1 MSFRENFQREEQK
14 DVQFDTNAFYPVLET
29 GIIISFFINTYYLYK
44 SFKKKLKYQNE
55 NEYRNCHCSYCKKK
69 LKKLDKKTKRKS
81 PLFYIIILIILSISF
96 IFCYKKIQ
104 QTQKNIKS
112 FNPYEILEISPSSD
126 IKEIKKAYKKLALK
140 YHPDKNP
147 NNLQSKAMFMLI
159 TKAYNSLTDEESKK
173 NYELYGNPDGP
184 SSMRLS
190 IGLPSFVLDKKNHM
204 KILICFLIIV
214 CIIIPYEFF
223 VWNYNS
229 NQFDQNG
236 ILINSIKLHARI
248 TNEKSNIRLIPLYLG
263 LSPDFHLINDKFLNK
278 EKKMIESLFE
288 KYTKEFPEEILNTK
302 DKLPLQN
309 KKAIGIAYSYS
320 FNEIDNDIYRNLQ
333 KKDEYII
340 KLGQLIDPFF
350 FYQDDKYKAVQMIK
364 NQFPEGTELKISP
377 ISVNFIREIS
387 KYQQCFFQGIPINDF
402 IQNCSY
408 EQLPFINKDNVN
420 LITNS
425 KENTRFRD
433 FLKYTPEEKKN
444 FLKNIFK
451 FNDEQINDILEAAK
465 SIPIYEYK
473 YKQFVDGFENQ
484 DYVIG
489 DKCTIQIKIIRSN
502 IGKLKLGI
510 GHSKIYPG
518 LFNECIQ
525 ILILNNGNLI
535 GQEKI
540 KIDKKV
546 NLFEF
551 NIGLGSVGKI
561 PLEFQLLSTCYYGIN
576 EKIQTEID
584 VVQKSE
590 KREKFLK
597 EINKRKV
604 KIGLSY
610 FQQVL
615 KESGFE
621 YGSDGEDEEE
631 EEKDDNDNFDN
642 NKSEDN
648 KNENEKNE
656 SEINESEKNEDI
668 EDEEDEK
675 EDKKNK
681 TKKKKKKK
689 NKNKDKEK
697 EKNE

>member
-1 MSFRENFQREEQK
+1 M
-14 DVQFDTNAFYPVLET
+14 
-29 GIIISFFINTYYLYK
+29 
-44 SFKKKLKYQNE
+44 
-55 NEYRNCHCSYCKKK
+55 
-69 LKKLDKKTKRKS
+69 
-81 PLFYIIILIILSISF
+81 
-96 IFCYKKIQ
+96 
-104 QTQKNIKS
+104 
-112 FNPYEILEISPSSD
+112 
-126 IKEIKKAYKKLALK
+126 
-140 YHPDKNP
+140 
-147 NNLQSKAMFMLI
+147 
-159 TKAYNSLTDEESKK
+159 
-173 NYELYGNPDGP
+173 
-184 SSMRLS
+184 
-190 IGLPSFVLDKKNHM
+190 
-204 KILICFLIIV
+204 
-214 CIIIPYEFF
+214 
-223 VWNYNS
+223 
-229 NQFDQNG
+229 
-236 ILINSIKLHARI
+236 
-248 TNEKSNIRLIPLYLG
+248 
-263 LSPDFHLINDKFLNK
+263 
-278 EKKMIESLFE
+278 
-288 KYTKEFPEEILNTK
+288 
-302 DKLPLQN
+302 
-309 KKAIGIAYSYS
+309 
-320 FNEIDNDIYRNLQ
+320 DNDIYRNLQ
-333 KKDEYII
+333 NKDKYLI

-350 FYQDDKYKAVQMIK
+350 FYQDDKYKTIQMLK
-364 NQFPEGTELKISP
+364 NQFPEETEIRIPP

-387 KYQQCFFQGIPINDF
+387 KYQQCFFQGIPINEF

-408 EQLPFINKDNVN
+408 EQLPFINKDNIN

-425 KENTRFRD
+425 NENTRFRD
-433 FLKYTPEEKKN
+433 FLKYTPEEKKK

-451 FNDEQINDILEAAK
+451 FNDEQINDIIEAAK

-489 DKCTIQIKIIRSN
+489 DKCTIQIKIIRNN

-590 KREKFLK
+590 KREKFLND
-597 EINKRKV
+597 INKRKV

-615 KESGFE
+615 KENGFE

-631 EEKDDNDNFDN
+631 EEKDDNENL
-642 NKSEDN
+642 DN
-648 KNENEKNE
+648 KNSQDDKNENSNLENQKNEENE
-656 SEINESEKNEDI
+656 EIEEIEEEKK
-668 EDEEDEK
+668 EK
-675 EDKKNK
+675 MKKN
-681 TKKKKKKK
+681 KKKK
-689 NKNKDKEK
+689 NKVKDE
-697 EKNE
+697 

>member
-1 MSFRENFQREEQK
+1 MSFRDNFQREEQK

-29 GIIISFFINTYYLYK
+29 GIIISFLINTYFLYK

-55 NEYRNCHCSYCKKK
+55 KEYRNCNCSYCKKK
-69 LKKLDKKTKRKS
+69 LKKLDKNTKRKS
-81 PLFYIIILIILSISF
+81 PIFYIIILIILSISF

-104 QTQKNIKS
+104 ETQKNIKS
-112 FNPYEILEISPSSD
+112 FNPYEILEISSNSD
-126 IKEIKKAYKKLALK
+126 LKEIKKAYKKLALK

-248 TNEKSNIRLIPLYLG
+248 TNEKSNIKLIPLYLG
-263 LSPDFHLINDKFLNK
+263 LSPDFQLINDKFINK

-288 KYTKEFPEEILNTK
+288 KYLKEYPEELIKSK
-302 DKLPLQN
+302 DKLPLKN

-320 FNEIDNDIYRNLQ
+320 FCEMDNDIYRNLQ
-333 KKDEYII
+333 NKDKYLI

-350 FYQDDKYKAVQMIK
+350 FYQDDKYKTIQMLK
-364 NQFPEGTELKISP
+364 NQFPEETEIRIPP

-387 KYQQCFFQGIPINDF
+387 KYQQCFFQGIPINEF

-408 EQLPFINKDNVN
+408 EQLPFINKDNIN

-425 KENTRFRD
+425 NENTRFRD
-433 FLKYTPEEKKN
+433 FLKYTPEEKKK

-451 FNDEQINDILEAAK
+451 FNDEQINDIIEAAK

-489 DKCTIQIKIIRSN
+489 DKCTVQIKIIRNN

-510 GHSKIYPG
+510 LHSKTYPG

-535 GQEKI
+535 GQDKI

-576 EKIQTEID
+576 EKIQTEIE

-615 KESGFE
+615 KENGFE

-631 EEKDDNDNFDN
+631 EEEKDENENNEIENEDNKIENDDNKNEN
-642 NKSEDN
+642 EDI

-656 SEINESEKNEDI
+656 DI
-668 EDEEDEK
+668 EEDDEK
-675 EDKKNK
+675 DDKKEK
-681 TKKKKKKK
+681 KKKKKKKK
-689 NKNKDKEK
+689 NNNKEK
-697 EKNE
+697 KD

>member
-44 SFKKKLKYQNE
+44 SFKKKIKYQNE
-55 NEYRNCHCSYCKKK
+55 TEYRNCHCSYCKKK
-69 LKKLDKKTKRKS
+69 LKKLDKKTKKKS

-104 QTQKNIKS
+104 ETQKNIKS
-112 FNPYEILEISPSSD
+112 FNPYEILNISPSSE

-236 ILINSIKLHARI
+236 ILINSIKLYTRI

-263 LSPDFHLINDKFLNK
+263 LSPDFHLINDYYIEK

-288 KYTKEFPEEILNTK
+288 KYIKEYPEDFIKTK
-302 DKLPLQN
+302 DKIPLKN
-309 KKAIGIAYSYS
+309 KKAIGIAYAYS
-320 FNEIDNDIYRNLQ
+320 FYEMDNDIYRNLQ
-333 KKDEYII
+333 NKDEYII

-350 FYQDDKYKAVQMIK
+350 FYQDDKYKAVKMLK
-364 NQFPEGTELKISP
+364 NELPEGTQLNISP

-387 KYQQCFFQGIPINDF
+387 KYQQCFFQGIPINEF
-402 IQNCSY
+402 LQNCSY
-408 EQLPFINKDNVN
+408 EQLPYINKDNIN

-425 KENTRFRD
+425 NENTRFRD
-433 FLKYTPEEKKN
+433 FLKFSPEEKKK

-451 FNDEQINDILEAAK
+451 FNDDQINDILEAAK

-489 DKCTIQIKIIRSN
+489 DKCTVQIKIIRNN

-510 GHSKIYPG
+510 LHSKTYPG

-590 KREKFLK
+590 KREKFLND
-597 EINKRKV
+597 INKRKV

-615 KESGFE
+615 KENGFE

-631 EEKDDNDNFDN
+631 EEKDDNENL
-642 NKSEDN
+642 DN
-648 KNENEKNE
+648 KNSQDDKNENSNLENQKNEENE
-656 SEINESEKNEDI
+656 EIEEIEEEKK
-668 EDEEDEK
+668 EK
-675 EDKKNK
+675 MKKN
-681 TKKKKKKK
+681 KKKK
-689 NKNKDKEK
+689 NKVKDE
-697 EKNE
+697 